1 MIDLTPMSEIINVS
15 LKICGKNNRWD
26 KLLSREYCVYAKTE
40 NVKTVD
46 FRKKDAKKCDIINV

>member
-1 MIDLTPMSEIINVS
+1 MSEIINVS

-40 NVKTVD
+40 NVKSVD
-46 FRKKDAKKCDIINV
+46 FRKKTRRQKNVIS